1 MSVPTDTTPRTDA
14 GARRSTG
21 PRLPDI
27 PGPLE
32 TLGSAWRRL
41 RKMSTALL
49 LLFALAAASVVA
61 TVIPQAPVTPQS
73 VAQWRAGTAG
83 PGAAV
88 ASGLDTLNLFDV
100 FGSWWFAVLVALLFT
115 SLTGCLLPRYAA
127 FARVAR
133 RPPAEG
139 RNFGRLSHAQVTVTE
154 LAPEV
159 ALARAERVLRR
170 RRFRSRRIGRQLAAE
185 RGHWREGGSLVFHTA
200 FYLLLLGAV
209 VGKVFGFTGQVTIPE
224 GSAFAETRIAYDAAD
239 PGRWWDLSD
248 HRGFVVTLDDF
259 DVSYFPNFVPRDFVS
274 TVTISEQGE
283 PVRSETVRVNHPLHH
298 EGMNLYQSSFGM
310 APHIIVRAG
319 DRVLLDERFMLAP
332 ASGQNVWTGT
342 AKVKFDDPRQ
352 QIALDLALAPDAELR
367 DGQPVLG
374 PDPAPRNPVL
384 VGSLYF
390 GELGLERPVP
400 ASQFRRSGPPV
411 DTTMLRPGKTAQLA
425 EGSLSV
431 EFVDLGYWSGLQ
443 VSHQPGRRILL
454 AGGLL
459 LLIGLVPSLYS
470 YRRRIWVEA
479 EPHPDGSRVTL
490 AGVALQRK
498 AAFADEFAA
507 LDEALRRELDAHS
520 AATQERPH

>member
-1 MSVPTDTTPRTDA
+1 MATSTDETLRTDA
-14 GARRSTG
+14 GARRAAG

-83 PGAAV
+83 PGTTV
-88 ASGLDTLNLFDV
+88 ASGLDALSLFDV
-100 FGSWWFAVLVALLFT
+100 FGSWWFAVLVGLLFT

-133 RPPAEG
+133 RPPAAG
-139 RNFGRLSHAQVTVTE
+139 RNLERLSHAQTVITE
-154 LAPEV
+154 LAPEA
-159 ALARAERVLRR
+159 ALAAAERLLAR
-170 RRFRSRRIGRQLAAE
+170 RRFRRRRIGWQLAAE
-185 RGHWREGGSLVFHTA
+185 RGHWREGGSLLFHTA

-209 VGKVFGFTGQVTIPE
+209 VGKAFGFTGQVTIPE
-224 GSAFAETRIAYDAAD
+224 GSSFAETRIAYDAAE

-259 DVSYFPNFVPRDFVS
+259 DVSYFPNFTPRDFVS
-274 TVTISEQGE
+274 TVTIAEQGE
-283 PVRSETVRVNHPLHH
+283 SVRTETVRVNHPLHH
-298 EGMNLYQSSFGM
+298 RGMNLYQSGFGM

-319 DRVLLDERFMLAP
+319 DQVLLDERFMLSP

-342 AKVKFDDPRQ
+342 AKVKFDDPSQ

-367 DGQPVLG
+367 EGQPVLG

-400 ASQFRRSGPPV
+400 PSQFRRSGPPV
-411 DTTMLRPGKTAQLA
+411 DTAMLRPGKTAQLA
-425 EGSLSV
+425 QGSLSV

-454 AGGLL
+454 AGALL
-459 LLIGLVPSLYS
+459 LLVGLVPSLYS
-470 YRRRIWVEA
+470 YRRRIWVEVA
-479 EPHPDGSRVTL
+479 PHRTGSRVTL

-498 AAFADEFAA
+498 TAFAEEFATLA
-507 LDEALRRELDAHS
+507 QVLRRQLDAHP
-520 AATQERPH
+520 AASQERPH